1 MEQLQQ
7 KWGGVGAFKVQ
18 SFLLF
23 LWFKIV
29 AHSEYLSIKLEV
41 TEFESVHYSS
51 CFVGLENREE
61 EVFNGT

>member
-1 MEQLQQ
+1 MHSRYSLSYYFCDS
-7 KWGGVGAFKVQ
+7 KL
-18 SFLLF
+18 S
-23 LWFKIV
+23 
-29 AHSEYLSIKLEV
+29 HSEYLSIKLEV